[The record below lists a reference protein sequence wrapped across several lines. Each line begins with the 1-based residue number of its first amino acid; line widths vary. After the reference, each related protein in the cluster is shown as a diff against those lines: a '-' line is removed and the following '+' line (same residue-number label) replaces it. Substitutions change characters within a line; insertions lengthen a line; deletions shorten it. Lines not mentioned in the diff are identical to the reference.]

1 MSAGDA
7 AGAKKRP
14 RRIALL
20 LCLLLLIGGGLWY
33 ARPVGLDTLYPGMEP
48 EIFDIS
54 ISRFYKVW
62 DNQPRNLRIAAGE
75 PGFDELLSEWKA
87 LRFRRPLT
95 NLVLQAIPPLANG
108 PSRSLP
114 LEEGMVHTLYILG
127 IVHADSGEWN
137 AAGLFFWI
145 DEWSYTG
152 NTLWGEAVHL
162 PLKLSHDRE
171 VGQALGEKLWEASAP
186 FESKL

>member
-1 MSAGDA
+1 MSTEEK
-7 AGAKKRP
+7 AGAKKR
-14 RRIALL
+14 RLRKTLL
-20 LCLLLLIGGGLWY
+20 IFCFLLLIGGGLWY
-33 ARPVGLDTLYPGMEP
+33 ARPVGLETLYPGMEP
-48 EIFDIS
+48 DIFDIS
-54 ISRFYKVW
+54 ISRSYEVR
-62 DNQPRNLRIAAGE
+62 DYQPRNLRIATGE

-108 PSRSLP
+108 PSGPKP
-114 LEEGMVHTLYILG
+114 LEEGMVHTMDILG

-152 NTLWGEAVHL
+152 ETLWGGAVNL
-162 PLKLSHDRE
+162 PLKLSHGGE
-171 VGQALGEKLWEASAP
+171 IGQMLGERLWDASMP
-186 FESKL
+186 VDS